1 MKIYAKSIWWL
12 SSITLISFCVLI
24 FSNKIIYD
32 ISLAIFGSSLVTLII
47 SIIGYRS
54 ERKKTLEHF
63 YNTICK
69 RISYLSTY
77 LHSCSIEDKCKFF
90 INHFYRDFP
99 SIGDAYAD
107 IYFLWDYKKKNL
119 KYIYDNIYSKCRDMA
134 YDIDNY
140 YFDFATYINKTGKN
154 SQIIKEYIQMLES
167 KYLNNKIENNFRVTI
182 MNELNGEYYK
192 ILYGKEMESDS
203 YE

>member
-12 SSITLISFCVLI
+12 SLITLISFCVLV
-24 FSNKIIYD
+24 FSNETVYD

-63 YNTICK
+63 YNVICK

-77 LHSCSIEDKCKFF
+77 LQSWSIEDICNFF

-107 IYFLWDYKKKNL
+107 IYFLWDYKKKKL
-119 KYIYDNIYSKCRDMA
+119 KYIYNNIYSKCRDMS
-134 YDIDNY
+134 YYIDNY

-154 SQIIKEYIQMLES
+154 SQIIKEYTKNLE
-167 KYLNNKIENNFRVTI
+167 KNI
-182 MNELNGEYYK
+182 
-192 ILYGKEMESDS
+192 
-203 YE
+203 